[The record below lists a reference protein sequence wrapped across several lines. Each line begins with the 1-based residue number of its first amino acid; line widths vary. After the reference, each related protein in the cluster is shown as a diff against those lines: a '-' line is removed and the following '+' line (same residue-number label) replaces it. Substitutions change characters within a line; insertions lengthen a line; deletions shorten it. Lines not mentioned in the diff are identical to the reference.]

1 MVLGRALRE
10 FERGMKRDFIAKADV
25 AVRKAALAVVND
37 LQVLGPYWDGYFHD
51 AWEVR
56 EGDVEIPADQEGK
69 KLTSQPKPN
78 ANSADFKM
86 SDIPGRQGGVRYDS
100 KPLTLTIG
108 NRMNYREIAMDLIPD
123 ARGEYR
129 YERAG
134 ATADK
139 DWYVNYYAGG
149 PMDQRVGE
157 AIKDLRLPD

>member
-10 FERGMKRDFIAKADV
+10 FDRYMKRKVIAAADD

-69 KLTSQPKPN
+69 KLTRQPKAD
-78 ANSADFKM
+78 ANSADFKI
-86 SDIPGRQGGVRYDS
+86 SDIPERRGGLRYDS
-100 KPLTLTIG
+100 KPLVLTIG
-108 NRMNYREIAMDLIPD
+108 NRMNYRDIAMDLVPD
-123 ARGEYR
+123 AKGEYR

-134 ATADK
+134 ATAEQ
-139 DWYVNYYAGG
+139 DWYVKYYAGG